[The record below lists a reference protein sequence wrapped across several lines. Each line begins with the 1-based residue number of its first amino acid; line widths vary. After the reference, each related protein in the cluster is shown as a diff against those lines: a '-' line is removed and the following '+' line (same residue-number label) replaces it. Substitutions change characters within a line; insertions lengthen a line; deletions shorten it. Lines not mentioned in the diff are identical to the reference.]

1 MRTNPRNTHTR
12 LVKKASAFL
21 LATVSCFSLI
31 AMPKSELGGG
41 LFKNVSIT
49 ANAAEND
56 FVKSVN
62 DCWVGGTGN
71 QSMPSFELQPGKW
84 YVSNNGS
91 YVLVFQHD
99 GNLVIYS
106 SFVGPLRDE
115 QRDSHL
121 EKAVWSS
128 RSNKRGGK
136 HCVMQRD
143 GNLVIY
149 KDDCKT
155 PVWSSNTTNRNEPT
169 FLELTNS
176 GELRIVTHAIESKD
190 KNRRQLFSSN
200 WGYGVLH

>member
-1 MRTNPRNTHTR
+1 
-12 LVKKASAFL
+12 
-21 LATVSCFSLI
+21 
-31 AMPKSELGGG
+31 MPKSELGGG
-41 LFKNVSIT
+41 LFDNVGIT

-56 FVKSVN
+56 FAKSVN

-84 YVSNNGS
+84 YDSNNGD
-91 YVLVFQHD
+91 YVLVFQYD
-99 GNLVIYS
+99 GNLVIYTK
-106 SFVGPLRDE
+106 FIGPLPDEKRD
-115 QRDSHL
+115 RPL
-121 EKAVWSS
+121 GKAVWSS
-128 RSNKRGGK
+128 RSNNRDGK

-200 WGYGVLH
+200 WGSGVLH